1 MLNITEKF
9 GPKQPGDISLW
20 TVAIGELD
28 PFALGEKKKAQDAVI
43 AFVGQLPG
51 FVGIHPVFCKGTL
64 LLFRTKEQAK
74 DCREALISKG
84 CPVGKNVCE
93 CYAPEADLKAAEE
106 AAKKQK
112 N

>member
-1 MLNITEKF
+1 MLNIAEKF

-51 FVGIHPVFCKGTL
+51 FVGIHPVFGRGTL

-84 CPVGKNVCE
+84 CPVGKNVGE